1 LNEWCCCIHR
11 SERWERPI
19 ELRQLQCF
27 IAVAEERHFTR
38 AARRLQISQSGLS
51 TTIQSLERDLG
62 TGLLFR
68 NTRNVELT
76 DAGSALLPDARRAL
90 ASADAGRNAVAAVQG
105 LLRGR
110 VAVGSGKALQ
120 IDMVAVIKRFRA
132 QHPGVEVHV
141 HQAGSE
147 TLLEEVR
154 TGQLDF
160 APVGL
165 PGALPPELV
174 AIPIASEV
182 AVLAC
187 AKAHP
192 LARRRDLALSAL
204 ADETFVD
211 LDRGWGVRAV
221 NDRAFR
227 DAGIERRIAIEVNDV
242 DTLLEFVAHGLGVA
256 LVPGSVSRRSKQVSY
271 VALDASAPI
280 WDIVVAVPTER
291 PLSAAAQALLDMVM
305 ADRELGAA

>member
-1 LNEWCCCIHR
+1 MNDDPEFIDLSDGR
-11 SERWERPI
+11 KLI

-62 TGLLFR
+62 TSLLFR

-76 DAGSALLPDARRAL
+76 DAGAALLPDARHAL
-90 ASADAGRNAVAAVQG
+90 AAADAGRNAVAAVQG
-105 LLRGR
+105 LLRGSVR
-110 VAVGSGKALQ
+110 VGSGKALP
-120 IDMVAVIKRFRA
+120 IDFAAVIKRFRT
-132 QHPGVEVHV
+132 QYPGIEVQV

-165 PGALPPELV
+165 PGALPPEVV
-174 AIPIASEV
+174 AIPLAREV

-192 LARRRDLALSAL
+192 LARRRELALSAL

-211 LDRGWGVRAV
+211 FDRGWGVRAI
-221 NDRAFR
+221 NDRAFGE
-227 DAGIERRIAIEVNDV
+227 AGIERRIAVEVNDV

-256 LVPGSVSRRSKQVSY
+256 LVPRSASPRSKQVSY
-271 VALDASAPI
+271 VALDGSAPI
-280 WDIVVAVPTER
+280 WEIVVAVPTER
-291 PLSAAAQALLDMVM
+291 PLSAAARALLDMVM
-305 ADRELGAA
+305 ADRETGAA